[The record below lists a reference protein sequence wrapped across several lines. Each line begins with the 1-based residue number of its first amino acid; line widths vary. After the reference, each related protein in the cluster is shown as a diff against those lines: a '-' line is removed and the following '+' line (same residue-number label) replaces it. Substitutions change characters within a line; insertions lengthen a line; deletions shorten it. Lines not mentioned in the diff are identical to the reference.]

1 MRYSLHKLLFL
12 PLLMA
17 AVSCIRETPQ
27 DQGKSL
33 IRKEMN
39 VSLAEGAP
47 LDFRNGDSLCV
58 LTTEGKSKM
67 YAETPETFVG
77 QVSGQGPYAVVYPYR
92 RASSYDGSCL
102 SADIPVS
109 QKVERD
115 GYDRSAL
122 LYSAFVST
130 LDEACI
136 LEPCS
141 GLLRFSVTRPGVEMV
156 SISTISGES
165 LAGSVSV
172 NANTISA
179 SRNLLVVRPLNG
191 EIFECGE
198 YYACAAPFMAAG
210 GIQLNAL
217 FADGTAAENTIEG
230 PVTMKA
236 GQTLI
241 LGAADE
247 RSSQGGPRLLIE
259 LKFKKDGLLN
269 DNTVSGSAWPF
280 NEPRGTAAELET
292 GNRFTT
298 IEGGFPILY
307 SGASY
312 YLNSKTGARFNL
324 NNGSDYLEF
333 PAIYGSRLSRVTYI
347 AGGNGSRPYLTD
359 CSGAVISGGEMPDGS
374 IAACKPYSWSLSENP
389 KGEAV
394 RLVFGSSAV
403 SVMYIGLEYECDR
416 FVESSDIVSVSA
428 TDFRNDNPEAGTV
441 RLSCSVDAP
450 SGGNI
455 VFGFEYRKAFIESG
469 YTSVECPAGDNT
481 WNMPIEDDVR
491 YEYRSWACRPNS
503 WKCYSNPVS
512 VESGSILLDFLNT
525 GDTSTGPFTEAIPQ
539 ESVSSLSVP
548 GKWTVSGHPSWTVEL
563 FVPSGLRFGRNADG
577 CLVAGSS
584 GSTHPSYIKL
594 PSQEGKELSRL
605 IVRFAD
611 ASDGG
616 TAVLCGGMTP
626 DKAVGLPVSLSAGGT
641 FEICPTPIKGRPEG
655 TYLLFPVAG
664 TYVIESV
671 VACYDS
677 MDEDGFVEEADDT
690 SPDYQG
696 GVFNYSSLK
705 AMGHPRLFMTDAD
718 FADLYAKLSGGDA
731 SYEALRKLHKLIMRR
746 AEEYYSAPLPQHKY
760 DAAGLRILT
769 QARIAM
775 KQLVF
780 SAYAY
785 RMTGDEKYL
794 YKAKD
799 VFATVCAFPNWNNQH
814 FLDTSELTFGVAIAY
829 DWLYDM
835 LSLDERTLIHRK
847 IVDNALQA
855 SLAQGF
861 HNSAGNWNQVCNG
874 GMMAGA
880 IALYEKDHNIC
891 ASVIEKGV
899 ASNKAMAAQI
909 YSPDGN
915 YAEGYTYWDYG
926 NFYQVAI
933 LKMLDTAFGNMA
945 GIPEIDGLLKTAQF
959 MQFMNGVTGP
969 FSYSDG
975 GSDTV
980 TSSPAMWWYAA
991 YMKDV
996 SLLSNEL
1003 LYLDAGI
1010 EPSNTRALPVMMS
1023 YAKDIAVP
1031 GSVPAPSADL
1041 WTGAGA
1047 APVAIV
1053 HTGWKFDAGDHYL
1066 GIKAGRASAG
1076 HGHMDA
1082 GSFVYDALGCRWSAD
1097 VADHD
1102 YASMEVA
1109 IAAAGASVWDVFLK
1123 TNLCHSCLSVMDY
1136 AEKNGRLHPS
1146 DYVLDGFASIVSVFD
1161 SVSDKGAEI
1170 DMTPVYEGQLAYAR
1184 RKIVLREN
1192 RDLVVTDE
1200 IEALPSKDAP
1210 VQWRMLTPASVSI
1223 GPGSVNLSQQGQT
1236 MYLKAVSSSG
1246 LPLSYMNLD
1255 AVRPAEWVNGDFDI
1269 SLSKYRIA
1277 GYKLTVPAGTRTILE
1292 TTISPIKP

>member
-1 MRYSLHKLLFL
+1 MRYSLHKLLVL

-17 AVSCIRETPQ
+17 AVSCLREEPQ
-27 DQGKSL
+27 EQGQGL
-33 IRKEMN
+33 VRKEMN
-39 VSLAEGAP
+39 ISLAEVAP
-47 LDFRNGDSLCV
+47 FAFQNGDSLCV

-67 YAETPETFVG
+67 YAGTPETFVG
-77 QVSGQGPYAVVYPYR
+77 EVNGRGPYAVVFPYR

-102 SADIPVS
+102 LAEIPVS
-109 QKVERD
+109 QKAERD
-115 GYDRSAL
+115 GFDRSAV

-136 LEPCS
+136 LEPRS

-165 LAGSVSV
+165 LAGSVSI
-172 NANTISA
+172 NANTVSS
-179 SRNLLVVRPLNG
+179 SRSLLVVRPLNG
-191 EIFECGE
+191 IVFECGE
-198 YYACAAPFMAAG
+198 YYACAAPFTAAG
-210 GIQLNAL
+210 GVQLNAL
-217 FADGTAAENTIEG
+217 FADGSAAENTIEG

-247 RSSQGGPRLLIE
+247 RSSQGGPKLLIE
-259 LKFKKDGLLN
+259 LKFKKDELLN

-280 NEPRGTAAELET
+280 DQPRGTASELET
-292 GNRFTT
+292 GNSFTVT
-298 IEGGFPILY
+298 EGGFPIRY
-307 SGASY
+307 TGASY

-333 PAIYGSRLSRVTYI
+333 PAIYGSRISRLTYI

-359 CSGAVISGGEMPDGS
+359 CSGTVISGGEMPDGS
-374 IAACKPYSWSLSENP
+374 LAACKPYTWTLSGNP

-416 FVESSDIVSVSA
+416 FVESSDLVSVSA
-428 TDFRNDNPEAGTV
+428 TDARNENPDAGTV

-450 SGGNI
+450 SGGNL
-455 VFGFEYRKAFIESG
+455 VCGFEYRKAFVENN
-469 YTSVECPAGDNT
+469 YTIVECPSGVFSWDLQL
-481 WNMPIEDDVR
+481 EDGVR

-503 WKCYSNPVS
+503 WKCYSKPVS
-512 VESGSILLDFLNT
+512 VESGSILLDFCN
-525 GDTSTGPFTEAIPQ
+525 SSAEPFTKDLPKETNSSSSSSTSW
-539 ESVSSLSVP
+539 SVREN
-548 GKWTVSGHPSWTVEL
+548 TSWNVAF
-563 FVPSGLRFGRNADG
+563 FVPSGVRFGKREDG
-577 CLVAGSS
+577 CLVVGSS
-584 GSTHPSYIKL
+584 GNAIPSYIGL
-594 PSQEGKELSRL
+594 PSLDGKKLSRIIL
-605 IVRFAD
+605 NCSEVP
-611 ASDGG
+611 DGG
-616 TAVLCGGMTP
+616 TAILCNGTTT
-626 DKAVGLPVSLSAGGT
+626 DNPVSLPVTLIAGKAID
-641 FEICPTPIKGRPEG
+641 ICAAPIKGRPKG
-655 TYLLFPVAG
+655 NYLLLPSSG
-664 TYVIESV
+664 NYVIESII
-671 VACYDS
+671 ACYDS
-677 MDEDGFVEEADDT
+677 LDGDGFVEEADDT

-705 AMGHPRLFMTDAD
+705 GMGHPRLFMTDAD
-718 FADLYAKLSGGDA
+718 FADLFTKLNGNDP
-731 SYEALRKLHKLIMRR
+731 SYEALRKLNNLIMRR
-746 AEEYYSAPLPQHKY
+746 ADEYYSAPLPQYKF

-785 RMTGDEKYL
+785 RMTGNEKYL

-799 VFATVCAFPNWNNQH
+799 VFAVVCAFPDWNNKH
-814 FLDTSELTFGVAIAY
+814 FLDTSELTFGVAVAY
-829 DWLYDM
+829 DWLYDV
-835 LSLDERTLIHRK
+835 LSLGERTLIHRR

-855 SLAQGF
+855 SLSQGF
-861 HNSAGNWNQVCNG
+861 HASAGNWNQVCNG

-880 IALYEKDHNIC
+880 ITLYEKDHNIC

-899 ASNKAMAAQI
+899 ASNKAMAIQI

-933 LKMLDTAFGNMA
+933 LKMLDTAFGDMA
-945 GIPEIDGLLKTAQF
+945 GIQAVDGLLKTARF

-975 GSDTV
+975 GSDISI
-980 TSSPAMWWYAA
+980 SSPAMWWYAA
-991 YMKDV
+991 YMKDA

-1003 LYLDAGI
+1003 RCLDSGI
-1010 EPSNTRALPVMMS
+1010 EPSDTRALPVMMS

-1031 GSVPAPSADL
+1031 GSVPAPSSDI
-1041 WTGAGA
+1041 WTGAGV

-1053 HTGWKFDAGDHYL
+1053 HTGWKFDADDHYL

-1109 IAAAGASVWDVFLK
+1109 VAAAGASIWDVFLK

-1136 AEKNGRLHPS
+1136 AGKKGRLHPS
-1146 DYVLDGFASIVSVFD
+1146 DFVLDGFANIVSVFD
-1161 SVSDKGAEI
+1161 NGSEKGAEI

-1184 RKIVLREN
+1184 RKIVLRDN
-1192 RDLVVTDE
+1192 RDLIVTDE
-1200 IEALPSKDAP
+1200 IEALPSMDAP

-1223 GPGSVNLSQQGQT
+1223 DSGSISLNQQGQT

-1246 LPLSYMNLD
+1246 LPLTYVNLD
-1255 AVRPAEWVNGDFDI
+1255 AVRPSGWVNGDFDI
-1269 SLSKYRIA
+1269 SLAKYRIA
-1277 GYKLTVPAGTRTILE
+1277 GYTLTVPAGTHTILE
-1292 TTISPIKP
+1292 TSISPIKP